1 MPARYAQPVIV
12 LRAFAGLGLVGLL
25 AGCTPAAPTPTP
37 GPSASIAAA
46 CTDAVAAIVTAAADL
61 VGDYGG
67 MTPTADEAPAEAAPS
82 PSPTDVVGSG
92 DELSDA
98 VTAARQT
105 RTELGCDEAV
115 FTARLEAGLLEIDAE
130 GAIAGAVLRR
140 VSASLLG
147 TVRDT
152 AGEWAVEAGE
162 ELADVLA
169 RAAPGTVVVLP
180 SGEYSATETLVLLE
194 GVTLRGAGMDAT
206 TLRSTASGAA
216 IIVATAGLVRLENL
230 SLTLASEEAA
240 SGLIAGPS
248 ASVALVD
255 VRVSGAVAAAD
266 GTGGAGVYLSAV
278 GVEASGRGTTLEIT
292 GSRFESNGWAGVA
305 VAGGHRV
312 SIESSSFTSNASVG
326 IVFLDTASG
335 SVASST
341 FADNGVGIA
350 VTGSATPTLLAST
363 ISGGSVGVQMDA
375 SSAPIID
382 SLEVSES
389 ATAGLIFGAE
399 SAGSVTATRCAGV
412 PYGIVVADT
421 AAPTIGQN
429 DCTLARGGS

>member
-1 MPARYAQPVIV
+1 MPARYAQPVV
-12 LRAFAGLGLVGLL
+12 VFRAFAAIVLVGLL
-25 AGCTPAAPTPTP
+25 AACAPTEPAPTPD
-37 GPSASIAAA
+37 PSASIAAA
-46 CTDAVAAIVTAAADL
+46 CNDAVTGIVTAAADL
-61 VGDYGG
+61 VADYGG
-67 MTPTADEAPAEAAPS
+67 MTPPADDAPASPA

-105 RTELGCDEAV
+105 RTELGCDESV
-115 FTARLEAGLLEIDAE
+115 FTARLEAGLLDIDAE

-152 AGEWAVEAGE
+152 AEEWAMEAGE
-162 ELADVLA
+162 DLADVLA
-169 RAAPGTVVVLP
+169 RAAAGTVVVLP
-180 SGEYSATETLVLLE
+180 PGEYAATETLVLLE

-206 TLRSTASGAA
+206 TLRSTAPGAA
-216 IIVATAGLVRLENL
+216 IIVATAGLVRLESL
-230 SLTLASEEAA
+230 SIALAGDEPA

-255 VRVSGAVAAAD
+255 MRVSGAIAAAD
-266 GTGGAGVYLSAV
+266 GAGGAGVYLSAV
-278 GVEASGRGTTLEIT
+278 GIEASGRGTTLEIT
-292 GSRFESNGWAGVA
+292 GSRFEGNGWAGIA

-326 IVFLDTASG
+326 ILFLDSASG
-335 SVASST
+335 SVAAST

-350 VTGSATPTLLAST
+350 VTGSASPTLLEST
-363 ISGGSVGVQMDA
+363 VSGGSVGVQMDA

-382 SLEVSES
+382 GLEVSAS
-389 ATAGLIFGAE
+389 ATAGLIFGGE
-399 SAGSVTATRCAGV
+399 SAGSVTATRCANV

-421 AAPTIGQN
+421 AAPTLGQN
-429 DCTLARGGS
+429 DCTLTRGGS